1 MSATN
6 KRLKDRR
13 SDYDVTNTVCTTD
26 VSAVATEVRAIYKH
40 LFSKSGVDSLAQPF
54 HDFEA
59 LYTGEFPGYRACD
72 TGYHDIQHVLDVTL
86 AMARLLDGYHQAGR
100 EKLDE
105 RWFRLGVVLA
115 LYHDCGYIRR
125 RSDTRHL
132 NGAEYTLT
140 HVSRSGRF
148 LRSYLP
154 SIGMADLADLAAKL
168 VHFTG
173 YETPVASIPTAQ
185 PIHRVI
191 GNLLGSADIIAQM
204 ADRCYLE
211 KCYDRLFP
219 EFVVGGIAQR
229 QTSEGV
235 QVIFESA
242 ADLIAKT
249 PGFYAGAAKRL
260 DQALEGAHRYAEPHF
275 GGRNYYLE
283 AVEKNMHYAR
293 VVTEKNTISS
303 LRRRP
308 PKDLLPAKRPAK
320 PGRADR
326 ADQAVDA

>member
-1 MSATN
+1 MPESTD
-6 KRLKDRR
+6 KLIDRR
-13 SDYDVTNTVCTTD
+13 SDYDVTNSVRTTD
-26 VSAVATEVRAIYKH
+26 VAAVAAEVRRIYLD
-40 LFSKSGVDSLAQPF
+40 LFRKPGADDLIRPF

-59 LYTGEFPGYRACD
+59 LYSGEFPGYRACD

-86 AMARLLDGYHQAGR
+86 AMARLLDGYKQAGR
-100 EKLDE
+100 EPLDA
-105 RWFRLGVVLA
+105 RIFRLGVVLA

-125 RSDTRHL
+125 RTDSRHK

-140 HVSRSGRF
+140 HVTRSGRF

-154 SIGMADLADLAAKL
+154 SIGMADLAELASRL

-173 YETPVASIPTAQ
+173 YETPVDSIRIEQ

-219 EFVVGGIAQR
+219 EFMLGGVAR
-229 QTSEGV
+229 RKTSEGE

-249 PGFYAGAAKRL
+249 PGFYKGAAKRL
-260 DQALEGAHRYAEPHF
+260 DQALEGAYHYAESHF
-275 GGRNYYLE
+275 GGRNFYLE

-293 VVTEKNTISS
+293 VLTETDSISS

-308 PKDLLPAKRPAK
+308 PKDSGAK
-320 PGRADR
+320 
-326 ADQAVDA
+326 QISLI